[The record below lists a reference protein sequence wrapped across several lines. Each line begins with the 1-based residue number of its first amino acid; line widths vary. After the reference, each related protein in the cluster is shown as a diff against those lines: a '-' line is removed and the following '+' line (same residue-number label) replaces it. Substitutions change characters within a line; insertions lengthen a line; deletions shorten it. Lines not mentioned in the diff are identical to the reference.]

1 MRACNRSV
9 GHNPEVRLSNLS
21 PQAVPPELQSDY
33 APAAG
38 AGRDQLGFL
47 PGTRPIP
54 AINLPPMLP
63 DLEHFAA
70 SSALSG

>member
-1 MRACNRSV
+1 
-9 GHNPEVRLSNLS
+9 
-21 PQAVPPELQSDY
+21 VPPELQSDF

-38 AGRDQLGFL
+38 GGRDQLGFL
-47 PGTRPIP
+47 PGARPIP

-70 SSALSG
+70 SSARSG